1 MRKPLVYSFA
11 KGIGPMSL
19 KEDTAKNIQPEISRR
34 KLCMAMI
41 SGAAV
46 LQTGCLG
53 LASNLMHAVG
63 MDMIPPE
70 YEGFEEQ
77 TVAVITI
84 SDSSSYTRDQKSAEL
99 STFVGRILTQKI
111 KDIKVVRDDKVS
123 HWRDTNGWD
132 SLDFSEIGEGVEAD
146 KVLGIELSNFSL
158 RDGPTL
164 YCGTSDVTISVIDV
178 ATGDLEFSKS
188 LEEYRYPTM
197 AGQHTSETTESD
209 DHFIRTTCQTVLLL
223 TVELPAVRSAAG
235 GLPKRPSASS
245 SRDQLI
251 T

>member
-188 LEEYRYPTM
+188 LEEYKYPTM
-197 AGQHTSETTESD
+197 AGQHTSETTESR
-209 DHFIRTTCQTVLLL
+209 FRKLYLQTLA
-223 TVELPAVRSAAG
+223 EEIGRSFRPYDMSDRVAADS
-235 GLPKRPSASS
+235 RIASS
-245 SRDQLI
+245 
-251 T
+251 